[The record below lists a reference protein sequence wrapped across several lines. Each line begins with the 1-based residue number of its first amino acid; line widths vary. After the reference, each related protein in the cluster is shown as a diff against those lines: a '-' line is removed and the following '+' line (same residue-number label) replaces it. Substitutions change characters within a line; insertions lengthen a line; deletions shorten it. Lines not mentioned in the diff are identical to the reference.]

1 MALTVVPPS
10 ACRVGRR
17 SSPNATVR
25 GGGTGTVVVLRG
37 DVDFSTAPV
46 LSEALSRVILLRSG
60 DVAVDLAQ
68 LEFIDT
74 AGVRVLTACRHMLER
89 DGRRMTLRSPSR
101 LAARILRV
109 FALSDLVEIH
119 SKS

>member
-1 MALTVVPPS
+1 MALTIVPTSAPS
-10 ACRVGRR
+10 VRGR

-25 GGGTGTVVVLRG
+25 EEGTGTVVVLRG
-37 DVDFSTAPV
+37 DVDFSTASV
-46 LSEALSRVILLRSG
+46 LSATLSRVIVLRSG

-74 AGVRVLTACRHMLER
+74 AGVRVLMACRQMLDR
-89 DGRRMTLRSPSR
+89 DGRSMTLRSPSS

-119 SKS
+119 FTS

>member
-1 MALTVVPPS
+1 V
-10 ACRVGRR
+10 
-17 SSPNATVR
+17 TVR
-25 GGGTGTVVVLRG
+25 EEGTGTVVVLRG
-37 DVDFSTAPV
+37 DVDFSAESA

-60 DVAVDLAQ
+60 HVAVDLAQ

-89 DGRRMTLRSPSR
+89 DGRSMTLRSPSS

-119 SKS
+119 FTS